1 MDAIRAQRNPDHAPN
16 AHNPPLGRKARV
28 AVSSGMTSQPYL
40 AVPVPRPPIR
50 IGCYESGPYG
60 TNGYVLELE
69 GHGGCLVFDPSF
81 DPEEL
86 IEAVKQ
92 SGKTPEAIL
101 LTHAHLDHI
110 AGVDAVLDAFGDLP
124 IAVHRAEGHW
134 LQDAKANLSMAAG
147 MPVTCRK
154 GPTRL
159 LEDGDTVEFGSGSSR
174 ITLEVLHVP
183 GHSPGSVAYVLR
195 PSAAVPLAAPV
206 VIGGDALF
214 AGSIGRTD
222 FPGGSMEELA
232 RSIRTKLYT
241 LPDETRV
248 LPGHGPMTRIG
259 QEKRCNMFVKGE

>member
-1 MDAIRAQRNPDHAPN
+1 
-16 AHNPPLGRKARV
+16 
-28 AVSSGMTSQPYL
+28 MTSQAYS

-134 LQDAKANLSMAAG
+134 LQDAEANLSMAAG

-174 ITLEVLHVP
+174 IALEVLHVP

-232 RSIRTKLYT
+232 RSIRTKLYS

-259 QEKRCNMFVKGE
+259 QEKRCNMYVKGQ